1 LPAELQREVEA
12 LVEQTRQRSGW
23 SARQTLAALGVSRA
37 SYYRWLKDQK
47 WQTSKVEEPVRV
59 VQAYEATEEEQQ
71 KVWAYALKHAAIRHR
86 ELAWR
91 MVDEGVV
98 CLSPSTVYRILR
110 EKQLVSPW
118 RRRKK
123 RSRQEL
129 EKAQRPDERWG
140 TDLMQIQIQGRP
152 YYLLTFIDEY
162 SRYLVHYELLT
173 NMEGLTVSLEA
184 QRAIEGLLRERGGEI
199 PGRGMPEVRSDNGSC
214 YISRDFRKVLDEHQL
229 SHHLIRPHCPEENGI
244 TERANRTFRDALDEV
259 DLEDAKQ
266 ARQFISR
273 MVTWYNHERLHRA
286 LGYLKPIDYYR
297 GKPAELHEARR
308 EKLAEARHHRRET
321 NLALRQRML
330 RMSAAEA
337 VTC

>member
-1 LPAELQREVEA
+1 MPAELQREVEA

-23 SARQTLAALGVSRA
+23 SARETLSALGVSRA
-37 SYYRWLKDQK
+37 SYYRWLKDRK
-47 WQTSKVEEPVRV
+47 WQAVKADEPVRV

-71 KVWAYALKHAAIRHR
+71 KVWAYALKHPRIRHR

-110 EKQLVSPW
+110 EKQLVCLW

-123 RSRQEL
+123 RSRLEL

-152 YYLLTFIDEY
+152 FYLLTFIDEY

-173 NMEGLTVSLEA
+173 NMEGVTVSLEA

-199 PGRGMPEVRSDNGSC
+199 SPWGMPEVRSDNGSC
-214 YISRDFRKVLDEHQL
+214 YISRDFRKVLDEHDL
-229 SHHLIRPHCPEENGI
+229 SHHLIKPHCPEENGI
-244 TERANRTFRDALDEV
+244 TERANRTFREVLEEVELKDARH
-259 DLEDAKQ
+259 
-266 ARQFISR
+266 ARQIVSR
-273 MVTWYNHERLHRA
+273 MVKWYNHERLHRA

-297 GKPAELHEARR
+297 GNPAELHEARR
-308 EKLAEARHHRRET
+308 EKLAEARHQRRET

-337 VTC
+337 VT